1 MTTPSTT
8 QWSTFSTVEDRQVAF
23 TEYGD
28 PDGVPVLFLHGTPGS
43 RQLGELFHADA
54 RDLGVR
60 LIAPDR
66 PGYGRSD
73 PWPERS
79 IADAGTYLTDLLDDA
94 GVETAGV
101 IGFSGGG
108 AHALALAA
116 THPDRVG
123 AVDVVAGVTPPS
135 TREKTPTPQRVLSA
149 LASATPTLL
158 GGLFRGQA
166 WLAERLDPSFVLT
179 QYTDD
184 PESIPERAG
193 TVVKEEFLEAF
204 AESRS
209 GTVTEFRNTAAAWGV
224 PFDAL
229 DADVRFR
236 HGGND
241 TNVPI
246 ASARRL
252 YERIPSAEFHALDD
266 ADHLQTL
273 LRAAPDALA
282 AQADES

>member
-1 MTTPSTT
+1 MTVSIHTTTCSTAGN
-8 QWSTFSTVEDRQVAF
+8 RQLAYA
-23 TEYGD
+23 EYGD

-43 RQLGELFHADA
+43 RRLGELFHADA
-54 RDLGVR
+54 RELGVR

-116 THPDRVG
+116 MHPDRVG

-166 WLAERLDPSFVLT
+166 WLAARRDPSFVLA

-184 PESIPERAG
+184 PESIPADART
-193 TVVKEEFLEAF
+193 TVKAEFSEAF
-204 AESRS
+204 ANSRS
-209 GTVTEFRNTAAAWGV
+209 GAVTEFRNTAAAWGIA
-224 PFDAL
+224 FDAV
-229 DADVRFR
+229 DAPVRFR
-236 HGGND
+236 HGD
-241 TNVPI
+241 EDSNVPI
-246 ASARRL
+246 ANARRL
-252 YERIPSAEFHALDD
+252 HEQLPTATFHTLDD

-282 AQADES
+282 AHVE